1 MENGRESGLKSLK
14 YNDMER
20 MAHPRGFEPLTPAFG
35 AIWADYP
42 NCTLGHAVTRY
53 ITETNRQFSFSRRN
67 SYPKLR
73 SDFPP
78 AASVVLPRKQQVHE
92 GGIA

>member
-1 MENGRESGLKSLK
+1 MTS
-14 YNDMER
+14 
-20 MAHPRGFEPLTPAFG
+20 AFG

-42 NCTLGHAVTRY
+42 NCTLGHAMARHT
-53 ITETNRQFSFSRRN
+53 TETNRQFSFSRRN

>member
-1 MENGRESGLKSLK
+1 MTS
-14 YNDMER
+14 
-20 MAHPRGFEPLTPAFG
+20 AFG

-42 NCTLGHAVTRY
+42 NCTLGHAMTRY
-53 ITETNRQFSFSRRN
+53 VTETNRQFTTLHRN